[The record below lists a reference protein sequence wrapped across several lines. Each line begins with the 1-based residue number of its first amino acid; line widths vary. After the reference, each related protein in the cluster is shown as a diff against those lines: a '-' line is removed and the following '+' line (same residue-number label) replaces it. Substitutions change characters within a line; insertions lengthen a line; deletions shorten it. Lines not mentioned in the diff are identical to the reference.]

1 MEDQIHHLESN
12 VGDSESSSAV
22 NNLLLA
28 SSELSLT
35 RFLQEYPSILD
46 NNSIEIGDFNSDDSD
61 GDDDE
66 SSNKENSNEVII
78 IDQNTVAPKNK
89 IVRNASAVK
98 GMQASMSKHHSGPV
112 VIKKIINPH
121 KNAKAKFGRVK
132 TIFKKVFIIHY

>member
-1 MEDQIHHLESN
+1 MEDQIRHLESN
-12 VGDSESSSAV
+12 VGESESSSAV
-22 NNLLLA
+22 NDLLL
-28 SSELSLT
+28 SRSELSQT
-35 RFLQEYPSILD
+35 RFLEEYPSILD
-46 NNSIEIGDFNSDDSD
+46 NNSIKIGDYNSDDSD

-66 SSNKENSNEVII
+66 SINKENSNGVII

-98 GMQASMSKHHSGPV
+98 GMQASMSKHHSGPA

-132 TIFKKVFIIHY
+132 ILYLKRYL